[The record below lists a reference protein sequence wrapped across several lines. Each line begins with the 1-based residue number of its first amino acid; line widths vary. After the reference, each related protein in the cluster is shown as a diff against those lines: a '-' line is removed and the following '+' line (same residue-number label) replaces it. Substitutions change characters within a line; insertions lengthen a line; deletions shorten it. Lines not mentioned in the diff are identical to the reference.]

1 MTRVLLVDDHKMV
14 RDGLKQIL
22 SETKDI
28 NSVDE
33 AGDGQEAMRQVRKN
47 DYDVVIL
54 DIALPDTDGLSILKV
69 LKQEY
74 PKLPV
79 LMLSMYPEEQYAI
92 RTLKGGAS
100 GYLTKDSASEELIVA
115 IRKVAQGGKYVTF
128 SLAERLALYLDE
140 DLSAPVHETLSD
152 REYQVMRMI
161 ALGKSVGEIAEG
173 LSLSVKTVSTYRS
186 RILEKMNLSN
196 NAEIV
201 RYAVKQKIVD

>member
-1 MTRVLLVDDHKMV
+1 M
-14 RDGLKQIL
+14 
-22 SETKDI
+22 
-28 NSVDE
+28 
-33 AGDGQEAMRQVRKN
+33 
-47 DYDVVIL
+47 
-54 DIALPDTDGLSILKV
+54 
-69 LKQEY
+69 
-74 PKLPV
+74 
-79 LMLSMYPEEQYAI
+79 
-92 RTLKGGAS
+92 
-100 GYLTKDSASEELIVA
+100 TKDSASEELIVA